1 MDGVGEGRE
10 GREGGWL
17 RDRGVKVS
25 ITTIPPSGNVMVRP
39 QVVTTEKGPPRP
51 LENTV

>member
-39 QVVTTEKGPPRP
+39 RWSLQKKGHRAR
-51 LENTV
+51 

>member
-1 MDGVGEGRE
+1 MDGVGEARE
-10 GREGGWL
+10 GREGGGGGGGL

-39 QVVTTEKGPPRP
+39 
-51 LENTV
+51 